1 MVRSRS
7 MAVLCGLLLCG
18 AVFAASAPIKPA
30 AKDLL
35 NRAAGALIDTYDIKA
50 KTVGTGDEKTDTF
63 VCAVYLMVLGEHRKD
78 YREATGPYISEPVAF
93 LASKVKDD
101 GTVDGAKADAG
112 LAAYV
117 TAAALTATG
126 NDAYKPQIEKLNA
139 KAKAPAPMEI
149 TKLEQIASIDMK
161 QDSLFSLVAALKK
174 LVADKKKEV
183 TIDGKPVEWAPV
195 LAECILKHDKGGKF
209 GGDLKTDALVLQALG
224 LAYKQLE

>member
-7 MAVLCGLLLCG
+7 IAAVCCLVLCSAVLAG
-18 AVFAASAPIKPA
+18 SAPIQPA

-63 VCAVYLMVLGEHRKD
+63 ACAVYLMVLGEHRKD

-112 LAAYV
+112 LTSFVA
-117 TAAALTATG
+117 AAALTATG
-126 NDAYKPQIEKLNA
+126 NEAYKPLIEKLNV

-149 TKLEQIASIDMK
+149 AKLDQIASIDMK
-161 QDSLFSLVAALKK
+161 QESLFSLVAALKK
-174 LVADKKKEV
+174 LVAENKKEI
-183 TIDGKPVEWAPV
+183 TIDGKPVEWAPL
-195 LAECILKHDKGGKF
+195 LAQGILKRDKGGKF

-224 LAYKQLE
+224 LAYKQL